1 MTAGIVHTLMPGDV
15 VCADRDERLE
25 TLLGSCVSVVLTD
38 RRRTIGAMCHIVHAG
53 EASGPT
59 GNPCAFADCAV
70 DTMYRLLRD
79 RGFSPKLCDAYV
91 YGGGN
96 MFPEHVGGTH
106 VGENNGR
113 TVLERLR
120 LDGVRIVYVD
130 LGGTSYRRLSWK
142 IGPDIPVVQAVA
154 V

>member
-1 MTAGIVHTLMPGDV
+1 MAEIVHTLMPGDV

-53 EASGPT
+53 HSSSPT
-59 GNPCAFADCAV
+59 ANPGAFADYAV
-70 DTMYRLLRD
+70 DAMYRLLRD

-96 MFPEHVGGTH
+96 MFPEIVGGSH
-106 VGENNGR
+106 VGENNAR
-113 TVLERLR
+113 TVLERLK
-120 LDGVRIVYVD
+120 LDGVRIIFVD

-142 IGPDIPVVQAVA
+142 IGPELPNVQAVA

>member
-1 MTAGIVHTLMPGDV
+1 MTVEIVHKLMPGDV

-53 EASGPT
+53 QASGST
-59 GNPCAFADCAV
+59 GNPRAFADCAV
-70 DTMYRLLRD
+70 DAMYDLLQD
-79 RGFSPKLCDAYV
+79 RGFSHKLCDAYV

-96 MFPEHVGGTH
+96 MFPEQIGGTH
-106 VGENNGR
+106 VGEKNGR

-130 LGGTSYRRLSWK
+130 LGGTSYRRLSWR
-142 IGPDIPVVQAVA
+142 IGPEIPSVQAVA

>member
-1 MTAGIVHTLMPGDV
+1 MTADIVHTLMPGDV
-15 VCADRDERLE
+15 VCADRDERLA

-59 GNPCAFADCAV
+59 GNPGAFADHAV
-70 DTMYRLLRD
+70 DVMYRLLRD
-79 RGFSPKLCDAYV
+79 RGFSPNLCDAYV

-96 MFPEHVGGTH
+96 MFPELVGGSN
-106 VGENNGR
+106 VGEKNAR

-120 LDGVRIVYVD
+120 LDGIRIVFVD
-130 LGGTSYRRLSWK
+130 LGGTSYRRLSWR
-142 IGPDIPVVQAVA
+142 IGPDLPVVQAVA